1 MDKQIFAALDI
12 ADHEVRLLVGE
23 FFNTRFNIIKVERV
37 PVAGVQFHQLSEP
50 NEVVKAIRRAAE
62 NASRMI
68 GARIERVLLSIP
80 SRDMMRKSLKITVPV
95 SSFDRRVT
103 VLDVREAVKNAM
115 KTKIENGLALIS
127 AVCVR
132 YTCNGISTR
141 RMPIGELC
149 DELTVDVD
157 LLCAN
162 RKIAFEYVNC
172 VEQAGLEVLDISLDS
187 FAIAKEAA
195 LFEQT
200 MDQNLIL
207 IRLEEQT
214 TTLSLLSKGKLA
226 SGEII
231 EQGIDQWSQA
241 LVERYEL
248 PLAEAVRL
256 VKYNT
261 RLNQRRPLQTPIYIW
276 SKNTKTYTLSE
287 KELCEAIREPLE
299 SWMSEIEQMCRPILK
314 AGRTQVV
321 IVGEGG
327 ELQEIAEYVQDH
339 LNAPTK
345 VYYPETLGVRDS
357 ALTACLGLFYAYK
370 DQQPLLNTDQV
381 GVNAAQFEKAVT
393 IGGLK
398 KEKTSVDDSI
408 TKRLKDMLFEA
419 KQK

>member
-1 MDKQIFAALDI
+1 MDKQIFAALEI

-37 PVAGVQFHQLSEP
+37 PVAGVQFHQLTEP

-115 KTKIENGLALIS
+115 KTKVENGLALIS

-226 SGEII
+226 ISGAKR
-231 EQGIDQWSQA
+231 WWNA
-241 LVERYEL
+241 M
-248 PLAEAVRL
+248 
-256 VKYNT
+256 NC
-261 RLNQRRPLQTPIYIW
+261 RRQ
-276 SKNTKTYTLSE
+276 K
-287 KELCEAIREPLE
+287 R
-299 SWMSEIEQMCRPILK
+299 
-314 AGRTQVV
+314 
-321 IVGEGG
+321 
-327 ELQEIAEYVQDH
+327 
-339 LNAPTK
+339 
-345 VYYPETLGVRDS
+345 S
-357 ALTACLGLFYAYK
+357 A
-370 DQQPLLNTDQV
+370 
-381 GVNAAQFEKAVT
+381 
-393 IGGLK
+393 
-398 KEKTSVDDSI
+398 
-408 TKRLKDMLFEA
+408 
-419 KQK
+419 

>member
-1 MDKQIFAALDI
+1 
-12 ADHEVRLLVGE
+12 
-23 FFNTRFNIIKVERV
+23 
-37 PVAGVQFHQLSEP
+37 
-50 NEVVKAIRRAAE
+50 
-62 NASRMI
+62 MI

-115 KTKIENGLALIS
+115 KTKVENGLALIS

-226 SGEII
+226 SCEII
-231 EQGIDQWSQA
+231 EQGIDQWSKA

-248 PLAEAVRL
+248 PPAEAVRL

-299 SWMSEIEQMCRPILK
+299 SWTGQIEQMCRPILK
-314 AGRTQVV
+314 AGKTQIV

-339 LNAPTK
+339 LGAPAK

-357 ALTACLGLFYAYK
+357 SLTGCLGLFYAYK

-381 GVNAAQFEKAVT
+381 SVNAAQFEKAVT